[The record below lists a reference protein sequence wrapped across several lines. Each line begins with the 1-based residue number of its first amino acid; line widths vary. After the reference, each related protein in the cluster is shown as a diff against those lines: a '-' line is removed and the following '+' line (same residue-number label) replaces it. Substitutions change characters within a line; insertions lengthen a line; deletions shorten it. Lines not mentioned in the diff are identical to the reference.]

1 MDATW
6 PQPIEAR
13 FHPNRKSQRIDVAR
27 YTRHTTKQPVRSGGG
42 LATAGVPAKIVLT
55 PEAYVSFRRNF
66 SRFSMSSAV
75 GILPQPEASPRR
87 HGVQAKQKMETLLPG
102 LGITCEEMGAMTSN
116 MSCRRKFRDVPR
128 TDVDTLHCSRVC
140 SSRRSA
146 QLLPLACRSSA
157 ETVARGSILAQAQLR
172 SHLRGQCRCCRYV
185 GPGFRGFPSAE
196 ELQGRCIRRGTFVLK
211 CDSSRF

>member
-116 MSCRRKFRDVPR
+116 MSCRRAKVPR
-128 TDVDTLHCSRVC
+128 CSENRC
-140 SSRRSA
+140 GHTA
-146 QLLPLACRSSA
+146 LLPGLLFEALCTAAPLGVSFVGRDGCGRINSGPGTAAITLARPMSLLPVRRPRIPWIPVRGG
-157 ETVARGSILAQAQLR
+157 VARAL
-172 SHLRGQCRCCRYV
+172 Y
-185 GPGFRGFPSAE
+185 SAGNFCVE
-196 ELQGRCIRRGTFVLK
+196 V
-211 CDSSRF
+211 